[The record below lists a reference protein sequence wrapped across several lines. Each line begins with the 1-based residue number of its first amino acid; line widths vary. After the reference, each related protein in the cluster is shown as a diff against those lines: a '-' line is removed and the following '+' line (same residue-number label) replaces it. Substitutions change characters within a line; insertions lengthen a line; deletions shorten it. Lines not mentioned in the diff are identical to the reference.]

1 MNVKIYNRQGVSA
14 RTRNWQQIEVAG
26 EHPAMLGNSRVVQ
39 VLDEAAL
46 TAIAEGIRN
55 LASQPN
61 FDGIL
66 VDADHLS
73 HDSAQRTEAYAWLM
87 NADVRDGQLWGEL
100 EWTDLGA
107 AAVHGGRYK
116 YFSTEYDAGDL
127 EDLGSG
133 RVRPARLA
141 GLALTNRPNN
151 RGGRPITNRK
161 GETSPEQN
169 PTHTDEQHTMK
180 NIAEKLG
187 LPAEATEDQI
197 VAEIGTIQ
205 NRARRADELE
215 SEAAAEEILNRHAGR
230 IPEGQ
235 RDAWRAELVRNREGA
250 ERLIATLPEPAA
262 EAKPSQGRPA
272 ITNRATA
279 AVPGADRAHG
289 EGDEGRAARQQA
301 AILTIQNRDRCRYVD
316 ADRIARL
323 ENPALFAQG

>member
-1 MNVKIYNRQGVSA
+1 MNAKIYNRQAVAPRS
-14 RTRNWQQIEVAG
+14 RNWQQIEVAG
-26 EHPAMLGNSRVVQ
+26 EHAARLGEARVVQ

-46 TAIAEGIRN
+46 RAIAADIQGQARDP
-55 LASQPN
+55 L

-73 HDSAQRTEAYAWLM
+73 HDADQRTEAYAWLM
-87 NADVRDGQLWGEL
+87 NAEVRDGQLWGEL

-151 RGGRPITNRK
+151 KGGRPITNRK

-169 PTHTDEQHTMK
+169 PTQPAKTMK

-187 LPAEATEDQI
+187 LPAEATEDEI

-205 NRARRADELE
+205 NRARRAEELE
-215 SEAAAEEILNRHAGR
+215 SEAAAEEILNRNAKR

-235 RDAWRAELVRNREGA
+235 RDAWKAELIRNREGA
-250 ERLIATLPEPAA
+250 ERLILTLPEAVTA
-262 EAKPSQGRPA
+262 EARPSEGRRA

-279 AVPGADRAHG
+279 GVPGAERAHG
-289 EGDEGRAARQQA
+289 EGDETRAARQQA